1 MCIRRFSKSFGRTR
15 GNEAVRS
22 RLLALPLRAR
32 LFCFLADFPA
42 VLSFVNFAGCALVIY
57 EDAGKRY
64 SDKSIPL
71 AICDTFGI
79 RTENEWNMCK
89 HVHTFSRKDD
99 NII

>member
-1 MCIRRFSKSFGRTR
+1 MHTPVLEIIWENTRERGRSFASPRAAASRAAVLFSRRFSGR
-15 GNEAVRS
+15 S
-22 RLLALPLRAR
+22 
-32 LFCFLADFPA
+32 
-42 VLSFVNFAGCALVIY
+42 LSFVNFAGCALVIH
-57 EDAGKRY
+57 ENAGKRY

-89 HVHTFSRKDD
+89 RVHTFSRKED